1 MLKIKNSHRLFS
13 TLQKTTGKLIN
24 GGIEEYYL
32 SKVKSG
38 ALRNDANQFALV
50 QKLNLWGDSFM
61 KNEPRILEFKEDYSK
76 VANLGN
82 HS

>member
-1 MLKIKNSHRLFS
+1 MNILLKIKNSHRFFS
-13 TLQKTTGKLIN
+13 TLQKTPGKLIN

-50 QKLNLWGDSFM
+50 
-61 KNEPRILEFKEDYSK
+61 
-76 VANLGN
+76 
-82 HS
+82 